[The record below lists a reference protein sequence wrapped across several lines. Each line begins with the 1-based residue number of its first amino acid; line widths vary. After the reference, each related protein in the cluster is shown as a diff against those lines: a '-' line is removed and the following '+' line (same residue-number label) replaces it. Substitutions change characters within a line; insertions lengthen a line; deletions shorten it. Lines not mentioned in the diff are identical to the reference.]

1 MNVQE
6 SISRLDS
13 DEALNILNE
22 DAARLP
28 PEVAPQLKLSL
39 SENIRREVAALLTAP
54 NFMREMAQELM
65 LLSAPEK
72 PSSET
77 EYVKLDDLKEIV
89 GKLIARN
96 VVGQSLATLEDNNK
110 QFGTMIRQVEEQ
122 LLQLNKRVDQ
132 LARDLQEITLC
143 EESEQ
148 PNKCVKC
155 DESKETHKNVKL
167 SEESPMRLTGGAI
180 TPLPYF
186 CDEEP
191 DTVDNTHLDDM
202 FAKPDKLRIYNDLIC
217 RYNKQLNKV
226 SSSET
231 SAHSSSVSKST
242 ALVTPLTK
250 SKADQMW
257 DSPSPFESRID
268 CAQLRNDAERH
279 AAERRQFETN
289 MLMYRKSQFSLR
301 LNSRIDKFSFTLWNR
316 VHAAM
321 DCKQPQKF
329 E

>member
-1 MNVQE
+1 M
-6 SISRLDS
+6 D
-13 DEALNILNE
+13 ILNE
-22 DAARLP
+22 AAARLP

-65 LLSAPEK
+65 LLSTPEK
-72 PSSET
+72 LSSET

-96 VVGQSLATLEDNNK
+96 VVGQSLATLEENNK
-110 QFGTMIRQVEEQ
+110 QFGTMIRHVEEQ

-132 LARDLQEITLC
+132 LTHDLQEITLC

-148 PNKCVKC
+148 PNRSVKC
-155 DESKETHKNVKL
+155 DESEATHKNVKL
-167 SEESPMRLTGGAI
+167 SEESSMRLTGGAI
-180 TPLPYF
+180 TPLPDF

-191 DTVDNTHLDDM
+191 DTVDYSHDDM
-202 FAKPDKLRIYNDLIC
+202 DDMITKPEKLRIYNDLIC
-217 RYNKQLNKV
+217 KYNKQLNKV

-268 CAQLRNDAERH
+268 CTQLRNDAERH